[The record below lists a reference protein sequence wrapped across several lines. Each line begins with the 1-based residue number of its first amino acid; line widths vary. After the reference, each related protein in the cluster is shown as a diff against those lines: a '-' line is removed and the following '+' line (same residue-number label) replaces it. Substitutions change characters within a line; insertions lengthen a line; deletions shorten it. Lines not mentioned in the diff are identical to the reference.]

1 MFAAELDENV
11 YNWGSMIDPLSD
23 PHKQIKEIKEGEE
36 VNHRYRKEFHVYQLN
51 FEGVDFL

>member
-11 YNWGSMIDPLSD
+11 YSWGSMIDPLSD
-23 PHKQIKEIKEGEE
+23 PHKQIKEIKEREE

-51 FEGVDFL
+51 FWGVDFL

>member
-1 MFAAELDENV
+1 MFAAELEKNV

-23 PHKQIKEIKEGEE
+23 AHKQIKEIKEREE
-36 VNHRYRKEFHVYQLN
+36 VNHRYRKEFHVYRLN

>member
-1 MFAAELDENV
+1 MFAAELDKHV

-51 FEGVDFL
+51 F

>member
-1 MFAAELDENV
+1 
-11 YNWGSMIDPLSD
+11 MIDPLSD